1 MSEVII
7 WQDLVSNLSV
17 TEGEDGLLIS
27 DGVNDIAVARE
38 AALAMARSIIG
49 RQAQPV
55 TPKGTYYQ
63 VFYAHEYCDGDGN
76 MVPCPELGEHDGE
89 WRFTRDAAT
98 LEETVVYAKEIGKAI
113 ENLHDFRIKS
123 GLSTDQDNERAWLSV
138 FEMPTDE
145 RLWKGHWDE
154 LEWDIRNLETAND
167 LS

>member
-1 MSEVII
+1 MAEHLI
-7 WQDLVSNLSV
+7 WQDLVNNLAL
-17 TEGEDGLLIS
+17 TEEEDGLVIS
-27 DGVNDIAVARE
+27 DGVSEIVLPHE
-38 AALAMARSIIG
+38 AAVAMARSIIG
-49 RQAQPV
+49 RQGLPT
-55 TPKGTYYQ
+55 TPEGSYFQ
-63 VFYAHEYCDGDGN
+63 VFYAHEYRDSDGST
-76 MVPCPELGEHDGE
+76 VPCPELGEHDGE

-98 LEETVVYAKEIGKAI
+98 LEEAVTHAKEIGKAI
-113 ENLHDFRIKS
+113 ENLHNFRVKS